1 MWDENHILI
10 ILANN
15 NHIPTQ
21 PWPLNAQMRNLV
33 HIPNIVIGMFN
44 LY

>member
-1 MWDENHILI
+1 MWDENHILAT
-10 ILANN
+10 LANN
-15 NHIPTQ
+15 MHIPTL

-33 HIPNIVIGMFN
+33 HILAIVIGMFK